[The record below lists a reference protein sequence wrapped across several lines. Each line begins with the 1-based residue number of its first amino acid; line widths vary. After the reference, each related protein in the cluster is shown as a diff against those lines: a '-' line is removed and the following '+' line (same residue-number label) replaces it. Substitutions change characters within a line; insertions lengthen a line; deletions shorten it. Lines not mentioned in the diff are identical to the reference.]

1 MYNAGAILWKPVI
14 ETPMKRFDLMM
25 AVNVRGAYAM
35 VQEVLPH
42 FLSKKTGKIVLVA
55 PPIYN
60 RFVPLYVASTCIHS
74 VLGRI

>member
-42 FLSKKTGKIVLVA
+42 FLSRKAGKIVLVA

-60 RFVPLYVASTCIHS
+60 RLVPLSQHQHACI
-74 VLGRI
+74 VYPDEF